1 MLDFVGRTVR
11 SALGVTERDVAETV
25 HDTRDIES
33 NMLDGV
39 EAIENA
45 TASIER
51 HVEVIETLAT
61 SVDPLRASVDRLTDT
76 MQDLVALLGP
86 IAAVEHEEQK
96 ISRLFRRHRHDEPQ
110 PAAAQQGDTSAQ
122 RGDRAT
128 DAAPADTP
136 RTESPAM
143 DAATVDTPRTES
155 PAMDAAT
162 VDTPPTDAAQ
172 S

>member
-11 SALGVTERDVAETV
+11 SVLGVTERDVAETI
-25 HDTRDIES
+25 HESRDIES
-33 NMLDGV
+33 NMLDAV

-86 IAAVEHEEQK
+86 IASAEHEAQRVGR
-96 ISRLFRRHRHDEPQ
+96 IFRRHRHD
-110 PAAAQQGDTSAQ
+110 
-122 RGDRAT
+122 AT
-128 DAAPADTP
+128 PADATP
-136 RTESPAM
+136 A
-143 DAATVDTPRTES
+143 DAT
-155 PAMDAAT
+155 
-162 VDTPPTDAAQ
+162 PTDAPRTDRPAADVAQ
-172 S
+172 TDVAPTDPPHS